1 MIRRRRRGERG
12 VASIWALAV
21 TAGAFTVL
29 LGLVVDGGSV
39 IEARV
44 AAAHAAEQAARLAAD
59 QLSAGSVRN
68 GGDAVNPAAAGDS
81 ARQYL
86 RAAGMTGTVRVEGD
100 TVTVTVHGRTDTK
113 VLGVLG
119 ITSFPVDEAAT
130 AEGVTEEDKR

>member
-1 MIRRRRRGERG
+1 MTGGRARGETG

-29 LGLVVDGGSV
+29 LGLVVDGGNV

-44 AAAHAAEQAARLAAD
+44 KASHVAEQAARLAAD

-68 GGDAVNPAAAGDS
+68 GGDAVNPGAAGES

-86 RAAGMTGTVRVEGD
+86 RAAGMSGTVRVDGD
-100 TVTVTVHGRTDTK
+100 NVTVTVHGRSEAK

-119 ITSFPVDEAAT
+119 ITSFPIDEAAT
-130 AEGVTEEDKR
+130 AQGITAQDQP